1 MSFVGVE
8 SEQLE
13 YSHEEEEKNKRLIE
27 IRADP
32 FDPEFYLE
40 AQHDLDQMILL
51 IKRSVFLLKERYMSF
66 LLHLN
71 EDFDDD
77 LLLDSLDV
85 LDCL

>member
-1 MSFVGVE
+1 MRFVGVE

-13 YSHEEEEKNKRLIE
+13 YSHEEKEKKKRLIE

-40 AQHDLDQMILL
+40 AQHDLDQMILH
-51 IKRSVFLLKERYMSF
+51 IKRSVFLLKERYMMF

-71 EDFDDD
+71 EDFEDD
-77 LLLDSLDV
+77 LLQDAIELLH
-85 LDCL
+85 